1 MAFLEVFGLV
11 AAEGHWSRVHSCE
24 VDEWSDETF
33 MLESTIINAGIMGFR
48 VAAPCSLIVRLIT

>member
-11 AAEGHWSRVHSCE
+11 AAEAHWSRVHSCE
-24 VDEWSDETF
+24 VDEWSDGTF

-48 VAAPCSLIVRLIT
+48 VSVPWSLVARLTT